1 MRSRRLSNDHHARPH
16 VGPSTLPRGLR
27 LLLKVIGLVLV
38 PIGVAGVF
46 LPILPG
52 VPLLILAAACFARS
66 SPRLEHWLVK
76 HPRLGP
82 GIVAWRERGA
92 ISLKSKMI
100 SIPVMALSGA
110 AALFSDAPTIA
121 KAIAVTSLT
130 GAALF
135 VVTRPNR

>member
-1 MRSRRLSNDHHARPH
+1 MRFIYL
-16 VGPSTLPRGLR
+16 T
-27 LLLKVIGLVLV
+27 IGLILV

-66 SPRLEHWLVK
+66 SPRLEQWLVN
-76 HPRLGP
+76 HRHFGP

-92 ISLKSKMI
+92 ISPKSKTI
-100 SIPVMALSGA
+100 SISVMALSGA
-110 AALFSDAPTIA
+110 AALVSDAPTIA
-121 KAIAVTSLT
+121 KAIVVTSLT